1 MATCVRVSGVIL
13 AGGRASRM
21 GGQDKGLLELQARPL
36 IAHVIQVIAPQVD
49 RLLINANRNLAQYRR
64 FGYPVLSDRIPG
76 HAGPLAGMLAALQQS
91 DSPYLLSVPCDSP
104 RLPPDL
110 RARLLSA
117 MLEAHAEIACVHDG
131 ERLHPVFALLRRD
144 LEMALA
150 AALQQGERG
159 VQRWFRSRKLVE
171 VDFSDCAQCFVNI
184 NTAEEL
190 QQAAARLRPSS
201 QRRVSQKPQT

>member
-1 MATCVRVSGVIL
+1 
-13 AGGRASRM
+13 M

-36 IAHVIQVIAPQVD
+36 IAHVIRAVAPQVD

-64 FGYPVLSDRIPG
+64 FGYPVISDRIAD
-76 HAGPLAGMLAALQQS
+76 HAGPLAGILAALQQS

-104 RLPPDL
+104 RPPSDL

-117 MLEAHAEIACVHDG
+117 MLEADAEIACVHDG
-131 ERLHPVFALLRRD
+131 SRLHPVFALLRQD
-144 LEMALA
+144 LVSVLA
-150 AALQQGERG
+150 AALQQGQRG
-159 VQRWFRSRKLVE
+159 VQGWFRSRRLIE
-171 VDFSDCAQCFVNI
+171 VDFSDCAECFVNI

-190 QQAAARLRPSS
+190 QQAAARLHPSN